1 MGSTDLTQILRI
13 LLGLVGGVLFLLGVI
28 LILAGGPA
36 AAVGF
41 WPVVIGLVLL
51 MVALYE
57 RSRYQ
62 IRPPQDAAGPS
73 RFRPTEEVFTDPTTG
88 QLTRVW
94 FDAQTGERE
103 YRPER

>member
-13 LLGLVGGVLFLLGVI
+13 LLGLVGGIAFLIGIVLIG
-28 LILAGGPA
+28 AGGPG

-41 WPVVIGLVLL
+41 WPVVIGLLL
-51 MVALYE
+51 LVVALYE
-57 RSRYQ
+57 RGRYRP
-62 IRPPQDAAGPS
+62 RPPQQAPGPS
-73 RFRPTEEVFTDPTTG
+73 GFRPTEEVFTDPTSG

-94 FDAQTGERE
+94 FDPQTGERE

>member
-13 LLGLVGGVLFLLGVI
+13 LLGVVGGVSFLLGVV
-28 LILAGGPA
+28 LILAGGSA
-36 AAVGF
+36 AAIGF

-51 MVALYE
+51 IVALYE
-57 RSRYQ
+57 RSRYR
-62 IRPPQDAAGPS
+62 ISPPQDATDAS